1 MATLKIKP
9 YAEELITPA
18 IKKGYLI
25 SVESYG
31 DNILEDLGK
40 DELSQDIDE
49 VLEAIKAVD
58 ECCIY
63 LWKSKEDYKERDCE
77 GWLYWIAYNEG
88 FERLSDYSI
97 NLEESI
103 NLDKIMKKWIDK
115 YDYLLSNI

>member
-63 LWKSKEDYKERDCE
+63 LWKSKEDYKERDDNN
-77 GWLYWIAYNEG
+77 WLVHSLAWLN
-88 FERLSDYSI
+88 
-97 NLEESI
+97 
-103 NLDKIMKKWIDK
+103 DKGDVSMGSRGVHMNTLTNHVQPIPPKRRV
-115 YDYLLSNI
+115 Y